1 MSAKLRIK
9 AKGIEIE
16 WEGEVEFLKTEVP
29 DLIASIIEAIGDGL
43 PEEPEGAGEGTTNAT
58 SGTSPSNRFTTA
70 SAAAKLQAKFAS
82 ELFKAAL
89 LKLQMSDGVEPAS
102 RAQIHDEMKLAP
114 RVYKPSM
121 RGNLSQTIGSLMDQG
136 EINEPS
142 SGNYV
147 LSDSTYEQLAQRLRS

>member
-16 WEGEVEFLKTEVP
+16 WEGEVQFLKAELP
-29 DLIASIIEAIGDGL
+29 DLIASIIEAIGPGL
-43 PEEPEGAGEGTTNAT
+43 PEETDESSESEASRSKGAGA
-58 SGTSPSNRFTTA
+58 SVRFTTA
-70 SAAAKLQAKFAS
+70 SAAAKLQAKSAS

-102 RAQIHDEMKLAP
+102 RLQIHEEMKLAP

-121 RGNLSQTIGSLMDQG
+121 HKNLSQTIASLMDQS

-142 SGNYV
+142 TGNYV
-147 LSDSTYEQLAQRLRS
+147 LSDSMHEQLSQRFKS